1 MTASYRA
8 FEKIKEKYN
17 LVQREKTTLFG
28 ANIDTWTFSDAL
40 NARGFVIEY
49 KLGLRFAGKCFY
61 DADDDCIKFVGIVN
75 VEQSNFDDKI
85 KSLREMFDKAS
96 IKMKHY
102 RMEKRIEKIEGD
114 FE

>member
-8 FEKIKEKYN
+8 FKKIKEKYN

-40 NARGFVIEY
+40 NAKGFVIEQ
-49 KLGLRFAGKCFY
+49 KLDFRFAEKCLY
-61 DADDDCIKFVGIVN
+61 DSKNDYIKFVGIVPI
-75 VEQSNFDDKI
+75 EPSNYDAKI
-85 KSLREMFDKAS
+85 RTLREMFEKAQFE
-96 IKMKHY
+96 MKQY